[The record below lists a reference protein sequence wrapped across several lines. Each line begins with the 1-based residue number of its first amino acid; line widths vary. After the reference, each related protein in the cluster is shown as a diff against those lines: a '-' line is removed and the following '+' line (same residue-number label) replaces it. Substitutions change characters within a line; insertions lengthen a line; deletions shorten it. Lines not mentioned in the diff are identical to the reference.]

1 MVRRAQDTGGKDR
14 RRYQVVSTGL
24 GKRPARRPVPLE
36 AKLVLVAKPQK
47 TSAARFAEYSALAL
61 LLPVSTFVGYAI
73 GYYLD
78 KAFGTRWL
86 QIVFLILGSAAGF
99 VQLIRT
105 IMRDSNEDDAG

>member
-1 MVRRAQDTGGKDR
+1 MRRIPSCPTER
-14 RRYQVVSTGL
+14 
-24 GKRPARRPVPLE
+24 
-36 AKLVLVAKPQK
+36 AKLVLVAKPKK

-78 KAFGTRWL
+78 RAFGTRWL
-86 QIVFLILGSAAGF
+86 QIVFLILGSIAGF

-105 IMRDSNEDDAG
+105 IMRDSSEDDAG

>member
-1 MVRRAQDTGGKDR
+1 MRHVTINVREMRAR
-14 RRYQVVSTGL
+14 
-24 GKRPARRPVPLE
+24 
-36 AKLVLVAKPQK
+36 LVLVAKPHK

-61 LLPVSTFVGYAI
+61 LLPVSTFVGYVI

-86 QIVFLILGSAAGF
+86 QIVFLILGSVAGF

-105 IMRDSNEDDAG
+105 IMRDSNEDDGG